1 MGSLRPSRSDAEIRH
16 GSFSH
21 RLVVG
26 RPKSHEAGRSVE
38 VMWLVELVSSHT
50 IAGCRKQNGP
60 PLTEAAMAAPIVG
73 ENSIGMRL
81 AWRSFQAAI
90 RRSAS
95 SSTFGLSDSE
105 ILHFVQST
113 GAPATFSTASTHFR
127 RRSAE
132 YTVTHNKGILW

>member
-21 RLVVG
+21 CLVVG
-26 RPKSHEAGRSVE
+26 RAKSHEAGRNVE

-95 SSTFGLSDSE
+95 SSTFGLSDSK
-105 ILHFVQST
+105 
-113 GAPATFSTASTHFR
+113 FSISCNRLGR
-127 RRSAE
+127 RRLFQQHRPISD
-132 YTVTHNKGILW
+132 VDQLSIL